1 MLIIPKVSIKDTD
14 VANIKEIEVKLTSI
28 KARGKMSKYDSPIL
42 ECKLKID
49 KSKGAFKTLIARPD
63 GTFSERI
70 TEATLNCI
78 KDNGALHVVLE
89 GSSLEFNLKDA
100 L

>member
-14 VANIKEIEVKLTSI
+14 VANIKEVEVSLTSI
-28 KARGKMSKYDSPIL
+28 KARGKMVKQDSQVL
-42 ECKLKID
+42 ECKLRID
-49 KSKGAFKTLIARPD
+49 NSKDAFKSLTVRPD

-70 TEATLNCI
+70 TEDTLNCI